1 MNNSDSYNKWLETA
15 YALFAEEG
23 PQNFSIK
30 ALAKQCELPRTN
42 FYYYFNNKEELI
54 EKVIELHYKSTIEIF
69 NLELEKRLHSF
80 IPDLYV
86 VLYEFKLGVQFTKQ
100 LFLNRENSS
109 CNKAYI
115 QSVELSADLIV
126 PKFMEFFKIDLP
138 QESVKALWFI
148 ITDTWYS
155 RISCNNFSVDSLC
168 ELCYEIMDSVMPLI
182 QNNSN
187 KKDKSVLSFDTPV

>member
-15 YALFAEEG
+15 YVFFAKEG

-30 ALAKQCELPRTN
+30 ALAEQCGLPRTN

-54 EKVIELHYKSTIEIF
+54 EKVIELHFKSTSEIF

-80 IPDLYV
+80 IPDLYIII
-86 VLYEFKLGVQFTKQ
+86 YDFKLGIQFAKQ
-100 LFLNRENSS
+100 LFLNRHHPAY
-109 CNKAYI
+109 NKAYMESI
-115 QSVELSADLIV
+115 ELSADLIV
-126 PKFMEFFKIDLP
+126 PKFMAFFKINLP
-138 QESVKALWFI
+138 QESVKALWLI

-187 KKDKSVLSFDTPV
+187 KKG

>member
-15 YALFAEEG
+15 YVLFAEEG

-54 EKVIELHYKSTIEIF
+54 EKEIELHYKSTTEIF

-100 LFLNRENSS
+100 LFLNREHPS
-109 CNKAYI
+109 CNKAYMGA
-115 QSVELSADLIV
+115 VELSADLIV

-138 QESVKALWFI
+138 QESVKALWLI
-148 ITDTWYS
+148 LTDTWYS
-155 RISCNNFSVDSLC
+155 RISCNNFSIDSLC
-168 ELCYEIMDSVMPLI
+168 ELCYEIMDSILPLI
-182 QNNSN
+182 QNNSY
-187 KKDKSVLSFDTPV
+187 KKDKTVLSFDTPV